1 MCRNWPVCD
10 AFIAWELSYHELGRS
25 GSVWITAKP
34 ANALA
39 ANLASATLAAAA
51 LAAALAPAA
60 LAPAAATA
68 LAAAALALTAAALAL
83 NAATTL
89 AAAARVSIWVRS
101 LRSNMAEPWPP
112 CRCR

>member
-51 LAAALAPAA
+51 LSTSVESGCTLHVGAPVANE
-60 LAPAAATA
+60 LHRDAT
-68 LAAAALALTAAALAL
+68 
-83 NAATTL
+83 N
-89 AAAARVSIWVRS
+89 V
-101 LRSNMAEPWPP
+101 
-112 CRCR
+112 